1 MKKNGFRVATLF
13 VVLVMVSFG
22 SAKAQ
27 EAGEMTTGTNVT
39 VYPIAGLGLMGYNAS

>member
-13 VVLVMVSFG
+13 VVLVMVNFG

-27 EAGEMTTGTNVT
+27 EVGEMASVANVT
-39 VYPIAGLGLMGYNAS
+39 VGVGNCLMC